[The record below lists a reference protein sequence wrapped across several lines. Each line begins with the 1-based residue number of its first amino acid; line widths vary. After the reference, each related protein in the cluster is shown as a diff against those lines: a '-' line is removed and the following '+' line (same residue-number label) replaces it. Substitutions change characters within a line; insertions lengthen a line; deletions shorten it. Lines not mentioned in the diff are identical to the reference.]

1 MDSSIEIVQKR
12 CCARISAMLG
22 DKEVGYLTY
31 SIDNGTL
38 DIEHTVVD
46 PSMRG
51 QGIARKLVEKADE
64 FTKAEGLRIAAS
76 CSYAANVLGI
86 DCPNPSCKIN

>member
-1 MDSSIEIVQKR
+1 MEVEIIQKR
-12 CCARISAMLG
+12 CCARISAVVDG
-22 DKEVGYLTY
+22 KEVGYLTY

-51 QGIARKLVEKADE
+51 QGIARKMVEKCDAFCRE
-64 FTKAEGLRIAAS
+64 EGLNIKAS
-76 CSYAANVLGI
+76 CSYAAKVLGI
-86 DCPNPSCKIN
+86 DCPNPSCRIN